1 MIRFLVVPFLALSS
15 IAANESNESSSDST
29 TTESLEPVVVSASRT
44 LQKKSETP
52 MTINVISDE
61 VLKQANLTTWDQL
74 MNQLPGVYMSDLGNE
89 QHFMSIRQPMSTKSL
104 FLYLEDGLP
113 IRPLGIFNHNALNET
128 NMSFTERV
136 EVVKGPSSAIY
147 GSEAIGGAINLI
159 TRKPKFKPEGEL
171 GFQYDNQGYK
181 RTNFYGGHS
190 VGDFGFNMGG
200 YWANRTDGKREHSD
214 FNKVSVGSNLEYLLS
229 DYTTFFLGGNYVD
242 FHSDM
247 SGSQSEDFYAARDF
261 SSNQTFTYR
270 DFTSLRLK
278 AGLSH
283 QYENGAI
290 DLTLH
295 FKDNSLGQNPSYRVS
310 DIRWGIVPSDT
321 AFEATGQINLSEF
334 QSIGFLFQNRYK
346 YNSLSLITGV
356 SSDFT
361 NSKYD
366 AELILV
372 NKNNDGVYTD
382 FEETDSILDNYQ
394 TDIYNSSAYAQ
405 LDYKINEQLS
415 ASLTGRYDYIQYNF
429 TNNVVSSN
437 YSTEPYREDKFSHFS
452 PKAGINYTPVKSLGV
467 FANYSQGFIP
477 PGVGTMYRT
486 SGQTVVP
493 DIDPAY
499 FDSYEMGL
507 WHFINDKVSI
517 EASTYLM
524 DGKDEI
530 ITVRNEDGSY
540 GNANAAET
548 RHMGLELGTK
558 IIGSKELSIDVSSSF
573 SKHYFKDYTQTS
585 LNRDNT
591 FTFTNL
597 TGNDMASAPD
607 WIINMV
613 INYSPEFIQ
622 GLRFSFESRYLSE
635 YWADDAHTA
644 KYPGH
649 TIYNLRTTYN
659 VGSLGLWVNI
669 YNMTDEIYST
679 HASYAWGSMRYNAG
693 QSRTFSVGIKYNFDA
708 LLNNK

>member
-1 MIRFLVVPFLALSS
+1 MIRFLMAPALAFSLATASE
-15 IAANESNESSSDST
+15 AANDST
-29 TTESLEPVVVSASRT
+29 KTESLEPVVVSASRT
-44 LQKKSETP
+44 MQKKSETP
-52 MTINVISDE
+52 MTINVIPDD
-61 VLKQANLTTWDQL
+61 VLQEANLTTWDQL

-89 QHFMSIRQPMSTKSL
+89 QHFMSIRQPISTKSL

-159 TRKPKFKPEGEL
+159 TKKPKFKPEGEL

-190 VGDFGFNMGG
+190 IGDLGFNIGG
-200 YWANRTDGKREHSD
+200 YWANRSDGKREHSD
-214 FNKVSVGSNLEYLLS
+214 FNKVTVGANLEYILN
-229 DYTTFFLGGNYVD
+229 DFTTFFLSGNYVD
-242 FHSDM
+242 HHTDM
-247 SGSQSEDFYAARDF
+247 TGSQSEDFYIERDF

-270 DFTSLRLK
+270 DVYSLRLK
-278 AGLSH
+278 TGVSH
-283 QYENGAI
+283 AYNSGSFDFTI
-290 DLTLH
+290 YY
-295 FKDNSLGQNPSYRVS
+295 KDNSIGQNPSYRVS
-310 DIRWGIVPSDT
+310 DISWGIVPSDT
-321 AFEATGQINLSEF
+321 AFEATGQVNLSKF
-334 QSIGFLFQNRYK
+334 KSIGALFQNQYTWNQLK
-346 YNSLSLITGV
+346 IITGV
-356 SSDFT
+356 SSEFT
-361 NSKYD
+361 DSEYD
-366 AELILV
+366 AELIMI
-372 NKNNDGVYTD
+372 NKNDQGVYTD
-382 FEETDSILDNYQ
+382 FEETDSILDYYQ

-405 LDYKINEQLS
+405 LDYKFNEQLS

-429 TNNVVSSN
+429 SNNVVSSS
-437 YSTEPYREDKFSHFS
+437 YSSEPYREDKFSHFS
-452 PKAGINYTPVKSLGV
+452 PKAGVNYTPIKSVGV

-477 PGVGTMYRT
+477 PSVGDMYRT

-499 FDSYEMGL
+499 FNSYELGL
-507 WHFINDKVSI
+507 WHFINDKISI

-548 RHMGLELGTK
+548 RHMGLEFGTK
-558 IIGSKELSIDVSSSF
+558 IIGSKELSVDVSSSF
-573 SKHYFKDYTQTS
+573 SKHYFKGYTQTS

-591 FTFTNL
+591 FSFTNL
-597 TGNDMASAPD
+597 TGNDMAFAPD
-607 WIINMV
+607 WIINAI
-613 INYSPEFIQ
+613 INYSPDFVD

-635 YWADDAHTA
+635 YWADDTHTA
-644 KYPGH
+644 RYPGH

-659 VGSLGLWVNI
+659 IGSLGLWANI
-669 YNMTDEIYST
+669 YNMTDVTYAT
-679 HASYAWGSMRYNAG
+679 RASYSWGKLRYNAG
-693 QSRTFSVGIKYNFDA
+693 LSRTFSFGIKYNFDS
-708 LLNNK
+708 LLKNK